1 MKTLLHLDA
10 SPRLNRSHSRKLAA
24 KFVSSWQSAHAGSR
38 VVTHDLTRN
47 PPPFV
52 SEAWVG
58 GAYNP
63 PAQRNSEEKEAIALS
78 DRYIDELLAADEIVI
93 STPIYNLS
101 LPAVLKAWIDQ
112 IVRFGRT
119 FNKSAGGFEG
129 LVKGKKV
136 TVIVASGSDFR
147 PGTPGG
153 AYNYLEPYLRAVFGF
168 IGMTDVHFVYAYA
181 MNDESAHRDQILAE
195 ASTSLEAL
203 AKA

>member
-1 MKTLLHLDA
+1 MKTLLHIDA
-10 SPRLNRSHSRKLAA
+10 SPRFVRSHSRKLATG
-24 KFVSSWQSAHAGSR
+24 FVSAWKASHPGAR
-38 VVTHDLTRN
+38 VLAHDLATN

-63 PAQRNSEEKEAIALS
+63 PAQRSAEEKSAMALS
-78 DRYIDELLAADEIVI
+78 DKYIDELLSADEIVI

-101 LPAVLKAWIDQ
+101 IPAVLKAWIDQ

-129 LVKGKKV
+129 LVKGRKV

-153 AYNYLEPYLRAVFGF
+153 AYNFLEPYLRAVFGF
-168 IGMTDVHFVYAYA
+168 IGLTDVHFVYAYA
-181 MNDESAHRDQILAE
+181 MNDEAAHRDRILTE
-195 ASTSLEAL
+195 ASSSLEAL
-203 AKA
+203 AKS